1 MENEIRAQEDRAID
15 VEKIIADLKEQGLL
29 VDDIKK
35 ALEQM
40 LKEGTI
46 NEEEFA
52 KAQELL
58 KALQAVLNSIFSCLA
73 SLGYFT
79 VVAFNCEFWVVFFG
93 STV

>member
-1 MENEIRAQEDRAID
+1 MDFKDFERERKKTEMENEIRVDEDRAID
-15 VEKIIADLKEQGLL
+15 VEKIIADLKEKGLL

-58 KALQAVLNSIFSCLA
+58 KNEEVGEKEKAKEL
-73 SLGYFT
+73 
-79 VVAFNCEFWVVFFG
+79 FG
-93 STV
+93 F